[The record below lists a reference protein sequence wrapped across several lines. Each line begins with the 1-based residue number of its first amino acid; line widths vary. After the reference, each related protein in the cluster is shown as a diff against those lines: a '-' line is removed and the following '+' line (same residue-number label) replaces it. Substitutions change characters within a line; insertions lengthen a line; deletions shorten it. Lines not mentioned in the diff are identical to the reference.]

1 MKITFNS
8 IHIKYY
14 KSITNAT
21 LDYTNSVWLIKGT
34 NNDAFGSNGAGKST
48 LLEALQQCLYNRT
61 QNGNTLDTT
70 VNRKTGKSYEITV
83 ILSTSD
89 GDTFKIHNSRSAM
102 KITISKLED
111 DTFVDVGT
119 RSMQAAL
126 SYVQNII
133 GLDFNAFVALT
144 HITHSTVV
152 NMIDNFTGSNL
163 LKVLLDFGLIQRYEK
178 ALKDTLSSTRKEL
191 DAKQLREIE
200 IDKSIT
206 LIDSFRPAD
215 ISPLYRTL
223 VSITAELDNTSSVYK
238 SQMER
243 VKLRQDAVRDTYN
256 TYKVLLKDAET
267 LLDTKVCGTCGT
279 DLTMSLGIDENDIT
293 LKIIQYSSQLEA
305 INAELADI
313 QNDIDELN
321 NTLGVTQSELSQRV
335 NALKSKIENQE
346 YNAKMFD
353 KSIDSIKEL
362 HEELVAI
369 RNKKPEMLQQIDI
382 VTSALSLIKQ
392 GKLHEG
398 MLNEFC
404 RLNNVYLRELMPYV
418 GIDYL
423 AISTKH
429 NKNSFNFV
437 LQDLRYDTQIEFS
450 ELSGGELTRVRLVVL
465 LSMLKTVQIMTNTSV
480 NILVF
485 DEALDTLDASA
496 SDSLASLFRY
506 LTVTENKFIAMVSHG
521 QQLNSID
528 FIGNIN
534 VVKTEGVT
542 RVIQETIG
550 GN

>member
-1 MKITFNS
+1 MKITFNN
-8 IHIKYY
+8 IIIKYY
-14 KSITNAT
+14 KSITNAS
-21 LDYTNSVWLIKGT
+21 LDYTNGVWLIKGT

-70 VNRKTGKSYEITV
+70 INRKTGKSYEITV
-83 ILSTSD
+83 TLTTSD
-89 GDTFKIHNSRSAM
+89 GETFKIHNSRSAM

-111 DTFVDVGT
+111 GTFVDVGT

-126 SYVQNII
+126 TFIQNII

-163 LKVLLDFGLIQRYEK
+163 LKVLLDFGLIQKYEK
-178 ALKDTLSSTRKEL
+178 ALKDALSNTRKEL
-191 DAKQLREIE
+191 DSNQLREIE

-215 ISPLYRTL
+215 VTPLYKTL
-223 VSITAELDNTSSVYK
+223 VSLTAELDNITTQYTNDKAKITFRREVIKETNHKYK
-238 SQMER
+238 I
-243 VKLRQDAVRDTYN
+243 
-256 TYKVLLKDAET
+256 LLSDSKA
-267 LLDTKVCGTCGT
+267 LLDTKVCSTCGT
-279 DLTMSLGIDENDIT
+279 DLTATLGIDENDIK
-293 LKIIQYSSQLEA
+293 LKILQYSSHLEL
-305 INAELADI
+305 IDKELEDI
-313 QNDIDELN
+313 QKELDELN
-321 NTLGVTQSELSQRV
+321 NTLGASQHALMQRV
-335 NALKSKIENQE
+335 NALQSKIENQE

-353 KSIDSIKEL
+353 KSIESIKEL
-362 HEELVAI
+362 HEELVSI
-369 RNKKPEMLQQIDI
+369 RNSKPEMLKHIDI
-382 VTSALSLIKQ
+382 ISSALSLIKQ

-398 MLNEFC
+398 MLSEFC

-423 AISTKH
+423 SVSTKH

-437 LQDLRYDTQIEFS
+437 LQDQRYDTQIEFT

-496 SDSLASLFRY
+496 SDSLANLFRY

-528 FIGNIN
+528 FTGNIN
-534 VVKTEGVT
+534 VVKTDGVT
-542 RVIQETIG
+542 KVIQETIG
-550 GN
+550 DN